1 MKTRFAPSP
10 TGFIHIGNARTALL
24 SALAGHHGEGTFL
37 LRIEDTDKARS
48 TLEFLDAL
56 VADLVWLGLI
66 WQEGEGVGGKYAP
79 YRQSERHKIY
89 EHYYQELLKQGA
101 AYPCYC
107 TDEELEL
114 TRKLQIASS
123 QPPRY
128 PGTCRH
134 LTHEQRA
141 QKEQEGRK
149 ASLRFAIPKGKMIE
163 FNDLVKGAQKFLSDD
178 IGDFIIRRQDGGS
191 TFMFCN
197 AIDDSLMEVTHVIRG
212 EDHLTNTPRQL
223 VILEALKLR
232 APEYGHI
239 SLINGMDGAPLSKRN
254 GSRSIRE
261 LRDIGFLPL
270 ALVNYIARLGHY
282 YESNELMQ
290 MSDLAKNFS
299 ISHLGKSAGKYD
311 ETQLKHWQKQAI
323 LVADDKVLWSWLDQG
338 LQDLVKP
345 SQKELV
351 LKIIRESA
359 LFPDEAKHMVRT
371 LLGEPEFNSD
381 AQKIIKDAGAHF
393 YEEAIRAVNTSGDD
407 FAAVNKHLSE
417 RFGLKGK
424 ALFQPLRV
432 ALTGELHG
440 PQMTDVFKLLGVDL
454 LLTRLQVAKASAQ

>member
-24 SALAGHHGEGTFL
+24 SALAGYHAQGTFL

-56 VADLVWLGLI
+56 VEDLFWLGIL
-66 WQEGEGVGGKYAP
+66 WQEGEGVGGKEGP
-79 YRQSERHKIY
+79 YRQSERNTIY
-89 EHYYQELLKQGA
+89 EHYYQELLKHKH

-128 PGTCRH
+128 AGTCRN
-134 LTHEQRA
+134 LTIAQRE
-141 QKEQEGRK
+141 QKEKEGSK
-149 ASLRFAIPKGKMIE
+149 PSLRFAMPKGKAIE
-163 FNDLVKGAQKFLSDD
+163 FNDLVKGSQKFLSDD
-178 IGDFIIRRQDGGS
+178 IGDFVIRKQDGS
-191 TFMFCN
+191 SSFMFCN
-197 AIDDSLMEVTHVIRG
+197 AIDDSLMGVTEVIRG

-223 VILEALKLR
+223 IILEVLKLR
-232 APEYGHI
+232 APQYGHI

-270 ALVNYIARLGHY
+270 ALVNYLARLGHY
-282 YESNELMQ
+282 YESNDLMS

-311 ETQLKHWQKQAI
+311 EMQLKHWQKQAV
-323 LVADDKVLWSWLDQG
+323 LVADDKVLWAWLDQG
-338 LQDLVKP
+338 LQDLVVA

-359 LFPDEAKHMVRT
+359 LFPDEAKHLVRT

-381 AQKIIKDAGAHF
+381 AQKIIKDAGAPF
-393 YEEAIRAVNTSGDD
+393 FEEVIRCVNVSGDD
-407 FAAVNKHLSE
+407 FNAVNKHLAE

-440 PQMTDVFKLLGVDL
+440 PQMSDVFKLLGVDL
-454 LLTRLQVAKASAQ
+454 LLTRLQVAKALN